1 MGLHIGPDIS
11 AALAGLAMREARG
24 PLSELTHAH
33 LLIEHLPGRYT
44 MHDLLR
50 VYAREGVGTEESPE
64 KQD

>member
-1 MGLHIGPDIS
+1 
-11 AALAGLAMREARG
+11 MREARG